1 MILTSWM
8 PLGEDWTNVM
18 RRCNSVEEYLL
29 IGEADGGCCGDAWKT
44 WGVREDDNYS
54 KKNKKRS
61 NMPLYERDG
70 FLKLYLHQLSNL
82 QLQRYDSK
90 HFNNN
95 SQTVA
100 FRRQQMMI

>member
-1 MILTSWM
+1 
-8 PLGEDWTNVM
+8 
-18 RRCNSVEEYLL
+18 
-29 IGEADGGCCGDAWKT
+29 
-44 WGVREDDNYS
+44 
-54 KKNKKRS
+54 
-61 NMPLYERDG
+61 MPLYERDG